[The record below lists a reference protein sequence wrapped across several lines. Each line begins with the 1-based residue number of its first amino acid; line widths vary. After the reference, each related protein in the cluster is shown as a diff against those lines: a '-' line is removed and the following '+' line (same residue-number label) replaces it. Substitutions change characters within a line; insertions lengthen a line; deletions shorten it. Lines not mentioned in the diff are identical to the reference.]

1 MKERIY
7 ALEKNLGMLRQID
20 LGDEEEFRFVDV
32 SIYRL
37 IASVRTIRCWSDY
50 GQFKERRLSLCLD
63 GKQDNIKLNGITIF
77 YVVKDILKFYL
88 SRNGCHHNF
97 TINWQIDNGDI
108 YEQSFS
114 LYCEAD
120 DNLLPHIVY
129 AILLISEVKNEEM
142 VQIYWDMLTNGSF
155 PINNTIGKNL
165 DDANNLR
172 KIIDKIVQEYP
183 FTEKFFQDG
192 MKNITCFLKK
202 EIDKIELH

>member
-1 MKERIY
+1 MVIY
-7 ALEKNLGMLRQID
+7 MNNHSQ
-20 LGDEEEFRFVDV
+20 
-32 SIYRL
+32 
-37 IASVRTIRCWSDY
+37 
-50 GQFKERRLSLCLD
+50 
-63 GKQDNIKLNGITIF
+63 
-77 YVVKDILKFYL
+77 
-88 SRNGCHHNF
+88 
-97 TINWQIDNGDI
+97 
-108 YEQSFS
+108 
-114 LYCEAD
+114 AD

-192 MKNITCFLKK
+192 MKNVTCFLKK

>member
-50 GQFKERRLSLCLD
+50 GQFNERRLSLCLD

-183 FTEKFFQDG
+183 FA
-192 MKNITCFLKK
+192 
-202 EIDKIELH
+202 